1 MNVRQQFLAILRTFE
16 LLLHFDQLFFSNL
29 QSGAQINYAPIINRI
44 IFQKIYI
51 LCLKNDKIV
60 TDILKRP
67 ENKKKIKKVRDMV

>member
-1 MNVRQQFLAILRTFE
+1 M
-16 LLLHFDQLFFSNL
+16 
-29 QSGAQINYAPIINRI
+29 GINYAPIINRI

-67 ENKKKIKKVRDMV
+67 ENKKKIKKVRHMV